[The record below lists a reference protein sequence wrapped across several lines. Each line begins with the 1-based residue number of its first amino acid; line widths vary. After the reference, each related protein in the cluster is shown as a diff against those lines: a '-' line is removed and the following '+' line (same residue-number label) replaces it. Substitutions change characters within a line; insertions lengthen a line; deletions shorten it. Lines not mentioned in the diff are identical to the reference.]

1 MINNITPTNQSIAYY
16 RRLIVSQEFK
26 MLKRDELIDIFYQ
39 VFIEEYQVS
48 SSLLKDDSEIVTL
61 ESNYDG
67 VYDRWIAQVF
77 DGMGMDYLD
86 YDLSLIHI

>member
-1 MINNITPTNQSIAYY
+1 
-16 RRLIVSQEFK
+16 
-26 MLKRDELIDIFYQ
+26 MLQRDELIDIFKQ

-67 VYDRWIAQVF
+67 VYDR
-77 DGMGMDYLD
+77 
-86 YDLSLIHI
+86 